1 MRDVV
6 NSPQGT
12 GKKAQLPD
20 ILVAGKTGTSQ
31 VIAGTRGKGKTLP
44 RQYRDHAWFIAF
56 APADNPEVAVACLLE
71 HAGKGG
77 GAAAAPVVRQV
88 LADSFA
94 PTRGE
99 KQAHVQ
105 VRPKVD
111 ITS

>member
-20 ILVAGKTGTSQ
+20 VLVAGKTGTSQ

-56 APADNPEVAVACLLE
+56 APADHPEVAVACLLE
-71 HAGKGG
+71 HAGEGG

-88 LADSFA
+88 LADYFA
-94 PTRGE
+94 LTRGE

-105 VRPKVD
+105 VRSKVD
-111 ITS
+111 ISS